1 MGVLFTGSRR
11 GITPSLSNDNWTLD
25 GPAGK
30 VARVVEVTATGELTT
45 STAMQTRWAR
55 ASGQAGAGT
64 GGSVA
69 TAHPNFATNGF
80 AFNTTYATTQPT
92 LAAGDLWVTSWNAH
106 GGVVRWLG
114 APEEWWFFIGAA
126 TAGVATT
133 CSCRNAAGTGT
144 STYFVA
150 WLED

>member
-55 ASGQAGAGT
+55 ASGQAG
-64 GGSVA
+64 VA

-126 TAGVATT
+126 TAGVAPT